1 MGKNVQGESF
11 LRRVQKK
18 AQMPGISE
26 TMLPA
31 VGTLETVEEK
41 AGQVGFTHIQ
51 SPVTKKLGEIASDS
65 RPRHMPT
72 TDEVKDA
79 YGEVELKM
87 SSNSRKKE
95 KKRAE
100 AERRYNQQMEFSR
113 KAVAVVPLND
123 PAVVQARFQALDVNS
138 LMHQD
143 SGKTAYERYIA
154 KYDEIR
160 TELEYIGEYETYVQD
175 RVTRV
180 LPRLQPNDPEIENI
194 RKEQAKLKALYDVR
208 TYYSV
213 LGDMLRNKY
222 YALLPQ
228 DEMEK
233 LSYFE
238 LRRRLKK
245 LYDAGYDQNPE
256 LIKYYQNLIRLKE
269 LDLTKEGKAKKREE
283 RYLKELDPAPAQAED
298 KRDPV
303 KVLKNMGKLYKKL
316 IDYTDSGKTLCDAG
330 TIIMYKRKFLETH
343 KADFD
348 KFKNKPK
355 VDLSKEPLFTLNTAF
370 QDYDA
375 DRLTMPAAGDGLRTV
390 LQAKKPQFDSE
401 VVRDTSATA
410 GIQLKPEQK
419 ESVRE
424 IGAYIFELGIE
435 KDKIPFANSILQAPP
450 DQQLIMFY
458 LLEVGHGSASLD
470 ASFFVALNNYKP
482 DLENIRKYS
491 SFDDMSKA
499 MRMAIRLQPQLAA
512 YGRIQQ
518 DISQADGDVDYD
530 KKPGDPQQKN
540 RSFAQKKKS
549 VMDAIVGRGQ
559 LLRLLYRN
567 SGLHEDMPPD
577 MVADPVMR
585 KKIIDEYVKIGE
597 LCGRLKEI
605 VIAER
610 AANPNAAPTDPQT
623 DYSANDVRSD
633 TAVIPDAQKHLDMV
647 DTDTEGIDAFNEYA
661 MEDFF
666 GSVDKLMIAL
676 TDGKLGMLNAGSG
689 MITGFTGILGTVGL
703 IMNTIAYTRA
713 MDGFTTADATARG
726 FDLGGD
732 MLGVTGSFL
741 FSGASFT
748 DLAHAADTA
757 AQLTTSAGVFA
768 AVAGA
773 VKVGVS
779 TTQLI
784 RAGLADT
791 ELDISHQRLGATLA
805 LKRARHRP
813 ITPDEER
820 LQRFI
825 SHQQREIQVQEGSA
839 AMGVVTG
846 AMSAISGGLMI
857 SGAGAPAGAILGIVT
872 VGVDLI
878 TKLSCWGARKH
889 NRNVTVDEYL
899 HIDEAVTEV
908 KTNHPDPEIRDKK
921 EKDLK
926 DMVREEMLAMMGFS
940 SKSDCFRFICEQM
953 AETLYKEGVEN
964 PGGDLMYQRAVDSLN
979 LRVDRINHKPSY
991 DAIFTEL
998 MSHGG

>member
-1 MGKNVQGESF
+1 MGKNVHGEAF

-65 RPRHMPT
+65 FPEHMPT

-87 SSNSRKKE
+87 SLNSRKKE

-100 AERRYNQQMEFSR
+100 AERRYNQQVEFLG
-113 KAVAVVPLND
+113 KGVAVVPLND
-123 PAVVQARFQALDVNS
+123 PAVVKARFQALDVNS

-143 SGKTAYERYIA
+143 SGDTAYERYIA

-160 TELEYIGEYETYVQD
+160 TELEHIGEYETYVQD

-180 LPRLQPNDPEIENI
+180 LPRLQPNDPEIEII

-213 LGDMLRNKY
+213 LEDMLQNKY

-233 LSYFE
+233 LSYLE

-283 RYLKELDPAPAQAED
+283 RYLKELDPAPAQVVD

-303 KVLKNMGKLYKKL
+303 KVIKRMAELYKKL
-316 IDYTDSGKTLCDAG
+316 DAYTASGKTLCDAG
-330 TIIMYKRKFLETH
+330 TITMYKRKFLETH

-348 KFKNKPK
+348 KFKNSPK
-355 VDLSKEPLFTLNTAF
+355 VNLRKAPVSALNTAF
-370 QDYDA
+370 LDYGNG
-375 DRLTMPAAGDGLRTV
+375 LMPAVADGLRGV

-410 GIQLKPEQK
+410 GIRLKPEQE

-435 KDKIPFANSILQAPP
+435 KEKIPFANSILQAPP
-450 DQQLIMFY
+450 DQQLLMFY
-458 LLEVGHGSASLD
+458 LMEVGHGSASLD

-482 DLENIRKYS
+482 DLENIRKNS

-499 MRMAIRLQPQLAA
+499 MRMAIRLQPQLTA

-518 DISQADGDVDYD
+518 DISQADGDVEYD
-530 KKPGDPQQKN
+530 KKQGDPQQKN

-610 AANPNAAPTDPQT
+610 AANPNAAPTDPQA

-666 GSVDKLMIAL
+666 GSIDKLMIAL

-805 LKRARHRP
+805 QKQARGQV

-825 SHQQREIQVQEGSA
+825 SHQQREIQIQEGSA

-857 SGAGAPAGAILGIVT
+857 SGALAPAGAILGMVT

-908 KTNHPDPEIRDKK
+908 KNNHPDQRIRAKK

-964 PGGDLMYQRAVDSLN
+964 PRGDLMYQKAVDSLN
-979 LRVDRINHKPSY
+979 LRVDRANHKPSY
-991 DAIFTEL
+991 DAILTEL